1 MFVGGIGAV
10 AYGLCSAAVAIACV
24 AGFIR
29 GRRWMRLSLFVA
41 CGAAM
46 LALVPVLTDL
56 EGPGVL
62 RNAALAFLGFGL
74 PGVLGVEIVARWLPR
89 LR

>member
-1 MFVGGIGAV
+1 M
-10 AYGLCSAAVAIACV
+10 

-29 GRRWMRLSLFVA
+29 GRRWMRLCIYVA
-41 CGAAM
+41 SGAAM
-46 LALVPVLTDL
+46 LALMPVLTDL
-56 EGPGVL
+56 EGPGVVH
-62 RNAALAFLGFGL
+62 NATLAFLGFSL